1 MEPQRSGFRPW
12 SLVLALA
19 VMIVAP
25 LLTSWRVGAAPGAT
39 DVVTVAAVN
48 GSGDPINGYRVI
60 NRQPS
65 ANVSRCVSPSPA
77 AVSGNIYACDPSESA
92 AEVCWPAP
100 ASVLCLFD
108 PWSKTLRR
116 FPSPGALPAV
126 DPPAN
131 PMPFALLLDDGTRCI
146 LPNGFDFGGGSDGR
160 MPVYGCGQA
169 TWSSGVVVAPGTDP
183 AAAIN
188 RSRPVWTVIVG
199 QLGPP
204 NTPMGFVAEHS
215 VTTAWFA
222 GN

>member
-1 MEPQRSGFRPW
+1 M
-12 SLVLALA
+12 
-19 VMIVAP
+19 
-25 LLTSWRVGAAPGAT
+25 
-39 DVVTVAAVN
+39 
-48 GSGDPINGYRVI
+48 
-60 NRQPS
+60 
-65 ANVSRCVSPSPA
+65 
-77 AVSGNIYACDPSESA
+77 SGNIYACDPSESA

-131 PMPFALLLDDGTRCI
+131 PMPFALLLDDATRCI
-146 LPNGFDFGGGSDGR
+146 LPNGLTSAVVQTAGCRCTGVDGDVVEWRCSGSR
-160 MPVYGCGQA
+160 YGSC
-169 TWSSGVVVAPGTDP
+169 S
-183 AAAIN
+183 AAIN